1 MRTEDHRAIH
11 LSDYRAPEF
20 RISTVHL
27 DFALE
32 PEATRV
38 TAKLTIAR
46 QSGNGPLVL
55 NGENQKLIAVTLD
68 GRALAAGDYLLDDK
82 SLTLPKPPDS
92 FTLEIVS
99 EIDPSANT
107 ALEGL
112 FLSSGIFCTQCEPE
126 GFRRITYFLDRPD
139 NLSVFTVRI
148 EAAKEQYPVLL
159 SNGNRMDSGDLPGG
173 RHFALWHDPF
183 PKPSYLFALVAGDL
197 GSIHDS
203 FTTMTGR
210 RIELALYVE
219 HGNEL
224 RATYAMGA
232 LKRSMTWDEEAYGR
246 EYDLDIF
253 MIVAVSAFN
262 MGAMENKGLNI
273 FNDKVLLASPETAT
287 DDDYARI
294 ESVVAH
300 EYFHN
305 WTGNRITCRDWFQL
319 SLKEGLTVFRDQKFS
334 GDVRSHG
341 VQRIQDVRALRARQ
355 FPEDAGPLAHPVQP
369 QSYIEIN
376 NFYTSTIYEK
386 GSEVIGMLQTLV
398 GDAGYRAAT
407 DLYFERHDGQAATVE
422 DWVKC
427 FEDTSGRDLSQF
439 RLWYRQA
446 GTPVIEARTAYDADA
461 RTFTLDLTQSLAP
474 TPGQPEKLPMHSP
487 VRIGLM
493 SRKGDGLPT
502 TLEGENRAGPD
513 SRVLELTENFHRFVF
528 VDVAEEPL
536 LSLGRGF
543 SAPAVFRTPYGRE
556 ERAVLMG
563 CDHDDF
569 NRWEAGQILA
579 AEIMLEVA
587 GKARPDADRDYIA
600 AIGHVLSRAEDDP
613 AFAAQMLMPPT
624 ENELAA
630 KKTPADPDGIHTA
643 RVTLVKA
650 IALAHRD
657 RLAQLYEHMRD
668 EDDFSPDAKS
678 AGRRALRNACLR
690 YLTAEDDEAAAGL
703 AEAHYRSATNM
714 TDMIAGLA
722 ALTRME
728 SPLRDNA
735 FTDFHDRFK
744 SDPLVLDKWMGLQA
758 GSPLP
763 ETVPSVRALMR
774 HPAFDIKNPNRVR
787 ALIGAFGGNHLRFH
801 SASGDGYRL
810 VGDVIRTL
818 DPINPQVA
826 ARLTGA
832 FESWRRYDPARQA
845 LMKAELEKIHA
856 MPGIS
861 PNLFEIAGKM
871 LGG

>member
-139 NLSVFTVRI
+139 TLSVFTVRI

-474 TPGQPEKLPMHSP
+474 TPGQPEKLPMHIP